1 MGHRWLAAYPDGIDW
16 AAPLPA
22 RRLDTL
28 IDEAAARWPDKV
40 GFHFYG
46 RDFTYAQMRDL
57 AARVAKGLQALGVRP
72 GTQVGLH
79 LPNAPHYVACFF
91 GALKAGA
98 RVVNFSPLY
107 AEREI
112 RHQIEDSET
121 DVLLTFDFAPLFPQA
136 RRQLGAT
143 RLKHLVVCS
152 LGDVLPP
159 PVVQA
164 MAVPTAPM
172 QGGETTFAA
181 LTANDGAFQP
191 WTPGALEDEVAVLQ
205 YTGGT
210 TGVPKGAMLTHANI
224 SAAMEQSRLW
234 SSGVMEEG
242 RERTLGILPL
252 FHVFGMTV
260 VMLGAVHRGAELTL
274 HLRFDPE
281 RVLKDIAARR
291 ITQISGV
298 PTMYMALLA
307 HPRLREFDLSSLKFC
322 TSGGAPLPVDVLTRF
337 QELTGLM
344 MNEGYGLTETSPAAT
359 SLPLRGKRPPGSI
372 GQPMPGTVIEIRD
385 LDTGERALPPGE
397 KGEIC
402 IKGPQVMKGYWK
414 KPAETAK
421 ALAGG
426 FLHTGD
432 VGIMTEDGFIYLV
445 DRIKDLIL
453 SGGFNVYPRV
463 VEEAIHEHP
472 AVAEVIVIGI
482 PDAYRGQAAKA
493 FVKLAAG
500 ASLTFEELKSFLA
513 DRLGRH
519 EMPAEMELRDELPRT
534 PVGKLSRKELVA
546 EDAARRAAQPA

>member
-1 MGHRWLAAYPDGIDW
+1 MAHRWQAAYPSNVAW
-16 AAPLPA
+16 TAPLPP

-28 IDEAAARWPDKV
+28 IDGAAERWPDKV
-40 GFHFYG
+40 GYHFYS
-46 RDFTYAQMRDL
+46 RDITFAQMRDL

-79 LPNAPHYVACFF
+79 LPNTPQYVACFF
-91 GALKAGA
+91 GVLKTGA

-121 DVLLTFDFAPLFPQA
+121 DVLITFDFAPLFPQA
-136 RRQLGAT
+136 RRQLGT
-143 RLKHLVVCS
+143 SRLKHIVVCS
-152 LGDVLPP
+152 LGDALPP
-159 PVVQA
+159 PVVQM

-172 QGGETTFAA
+172 QGDEIPFAK
-181 LTANDGAFQP
+181 LIDNDGAHAP
-191 WTPGALEDEVAVLQ
+191 WTPGPLEDEIAVLQ

-210 TGVPKGAMLTHANI
+210 TGVPKGAMLTHRNI

-234 SSGVMEEG
+234 SQGVLEEG
-242 RERTLGILPL
+242 RERTLGVLPL
-252 FHVFGMTV
+252 FHVYGMTV
-260 VMLGAVHRGAELTL
+260 VMLGSTDRGAELTL

-281 RVLKDIAARR
+281 RVLKDIATRR
-291 ITQISGV
+291 ITQMSGV
-298 PTMYMALLA
+298 PTMYMAMLQ
-307 HPRLREFDLSSLKFC
+307 HPKLREFDLSSLKFC

-359 SLPLRGKRPPGSI
+359 SLPLVGKRPPGSI
-372 GQPMPGTVIEIRD
+372 GLPMPGTVIEVRD
-385 LDTGERALPPGE
+385 LETGERALPPGE

-402 IKGPQVMKGYWK
+402 IQGPQVMKGYWK
-414 KPAETAK
+414 RPAETEK

-432 VGIMTEDGFIYLV
+432 VGIMTEEGFIYLV
-445 DRIKDLIL
+445 DRIKDLII

-482 PDAYRGQAAKA
+482 PDPYRGQAAKA

-500 ASLTFEELKSFLA
+500 ASLTFDELKAFLA
-513 DRLGRH
+513 DRIGRH
-519 EMPAEMELRDELPRT
+519 EIPAEMEIRAELPRT

-546 EDAARRAAQPA
+546 EEEARRAKPA